1 MKPLL
6 VAALWLGFAVVVG
19 GVVGFVY
26 LFAGVSDRSEQSVQD
41 HLPVVP
47 GDGSEPAKI
56 AGRLGGLTEAERATD
71 DPIRRA
77 VLAAGAT
84 ALRIGRDEA
93 GINVTVRL
101 NPQES
106 NRELCYSFAIPP
118 EGGTSV
124 RYDGLPSCP
133 GISP

>member
-19 GVVGFVY
+19 GVVGFLY

-47 GDGSEPAKI
+47 GDGSGPAKI

-84 ALRIGRDEA
+84 ALRIGRGEA
-93 GINVTVRL
+93 GITVTVQL
-101 NPQES
+101 NPQEP
-106 NRELCYSFAIPP
+106 EHICYAFAVPP
-118 EGGTSV
+118 YGASV
-124 RYDGLPSCP
+124 PYSRLPSCP
-133 GISP
+133 SS

>member
-1 MKPLL
+1 MNPLL

-19 GVVGFVY
+19 GVAGFVY
-26 LFAGVSDRSEQSVQD
+26 LFAAVSDRSEQSVQD

-77 VLAAGAT
+77 VMAAGAT

-93 GINVTVRL
+93 GINVTVQL
-101 NPQES
+101 NPQEP
-106 NRELCYSFAIPP
+106 NHVCYSYDLPRAGAAIPVP
-118 EGGTSV
+118 YS
-124 RYDGLPSCP
+124 RLPGCP
-133 GISP
+133 KF

>member
-19 GVVGFVY
+19 GVVGFLY

-41 HLPVVP
+41 HLPVVS

-84 ALRIGRDEA
+84 ALRIGRAGA
-93 GINVTVRL
+93 GITVTVQL
-101 NPQES
+101 NPQEPS
-106 NRELCYSFAIPP
+106 HVCYAFELPTAGAASSVPYS
-118 EGGTSV
+118 
-124 RYDGLPSCP
+124 RLPGCP
-133 GISP
+133 KF

>member
-1 MKPLL
+1 MSPLL

-26 LFAGVSDRSEQSVQD
+26 LFAAVSGGSEESVQD

-56 AGRLGGLTEAERATD
+56 AGRLGGLTEAERAAD

-77 VLAAGAT
+77 VMAAGAT

-93 GINVTVRL
+93 GINVTVQL
-101 NPQES
+101 NPQGS
-106 NRELCYSFAIPP
+106 NHVCYAFDLPTAGAAI
-118 EGGTSV
+118 SV
-124 RYDGLPSCP
+124 PYSRLPDCP
-133 GISP
+133 KF